1 MGQTDGQF
9 LQNFTRPEK
18 RNFLFWAGC
27 LDLAKNTLNLV
38 WKSDKL
44 IGKNNSP
51 GNFALRDRDF
61 GFTKTPPEHSGSG
74 YQATTGPKSRY
85 IFENPNSEHPRA
97 RHDPQS
103 TIFSNF
109 FAEND
114 ARTSGK
120 RVGPVLTPTK
130 ALKKSKFHKTPKSQK
145 IQIFQPK
152 KGKKRAQS
160 FAGFLNR
167 LQRLLSVS
175 YTHLTLPTICSV

>member
-1 MGQTDGQF
+1 M
-9 LQNFTRPEK
+9 
-18 RNFLFWAGC
+18 
-27 LDLAKNTLNLV
+27 
-38 WKSDKL
+38 
-44 IGKNNSP
+44 IGKQNSP

-74 YQATTGPKSRY
+74 NQATTGPKSRY

-97 RHDPQS
+97 RQDPQS

-120 RVGPVLTPTK
+120 PVGPVLTPKK
-130 ALKKSKFHKTPKSQK
+130 ALKKSKFHKTPESPK

-152 KGKKRAQS
+152 KEKACAKFCRKSLILSGGFTVCVFARLPRHTVLCTHAMEIGFRKKRSVFCEIQAKKCSDHRFGDLLVQS
-160 FAGFLNR
+160 
-167 LQRLLSVS
+167 
-175 YTHLTLPTICSV
+175 